1 MGKMTNTAQ
10 LGDII
15 KVPGKPGLY
24 VVERAEEQGAGI
36 GHHPGDQYPNGH
48 HITARLLGDKLSY
61 DAQRESISF
70 YQSGVFDLAQTQ
82 LIEQVEVVG
91 TMQRT
96 FGEPTGEAV
105 APAPV
110 VVPTSEPE
118 AVAAPV
124 VVPTSEPEA
133 VAAPVVV
140 PTSEPEAVAAPEA
153 RVSTEKAVTPKKA
166 AKKKAVKKKA
176 VKKKAV
182 KPTAVEYPGVPAEAE
197 PVDKMAEGLRDM
209 AARALVADHGPHTAE
224 ESKDA

>member
-133 VAAPVVV
+133 VAAP
-140 PTSEPEAVAAPEA
+140 EA

-209 AARALVADHGPHTAE
+209 AARALVADHGPHPAE

>member
-133 VAAPVVV
+133 VAAP
-140 PTSEPEAVAAPEA
+140 EA

>member
-133 VAAPVVV
+133 VAAP
-140 PTSEPEAVAAPEA
+140 EA

-166 AKKKAVKKKA
+166 AKKKA

>member
-1 MGKMTNTAQ
+1 MGKMTNAAQ

-96 FGEPTGEAV
+96 FGEPEGEVVV
-105 APAPV
+105 AAPV
-110 VVPTSEPE
+110 VAAPASEPE
-118 AVAAPV
+118 AVVAL
-124 VVPTSEPEA
+124 EA
-133 VAAPVVV
+133 Q
-140 PTSEPEAVAAPEA
+140 
-153 RVSTEKAVTPKKA
+153 VSTEKAVTPKKA
-166 AKKKAVKKKA
+166 AKKSA

-182 KPTAVEYPGVPAEAE
+182 KPTAVAQFVTPGADYQKTKAEAE
-197 PVDKMAEGLRDM
+197 PVDKVAEDM
-209 AARALVADHGPHTAE
+209 AAAHTAE

>member
-118 AVAAPV
+118 AVAAP
-124 VVPTSEPEA
+124 
-133 VAAPVVV
+133 
-140 PTSEPEAVAAPEA
+140 EA

-209 AARALVADHGPHTAE
+209 AARALVADHGPHPAE